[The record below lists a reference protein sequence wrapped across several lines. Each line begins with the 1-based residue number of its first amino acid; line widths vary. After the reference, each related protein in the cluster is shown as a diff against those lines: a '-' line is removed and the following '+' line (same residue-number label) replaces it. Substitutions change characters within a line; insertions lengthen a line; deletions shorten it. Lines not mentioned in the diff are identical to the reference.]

1 MSEEKSGLQQA
12 LTKKSQPTNCAETK
26 ARINR
31 KSWYYKNGK
40 YFASKAAAKDHF
52 VKLAEEQKAAEAKA
66 AEEAAAAKEAA
77 AKEAAEEAAAA
88 EPATETA
95 EEEKPQE

>member
-52 VKLAEEQKAAEAKA
+52 VKLEEEKKAAEAKA

-77 AKEAAEEAAAA
+77 AA
-88 EPATETA
+88 EPAAEAA